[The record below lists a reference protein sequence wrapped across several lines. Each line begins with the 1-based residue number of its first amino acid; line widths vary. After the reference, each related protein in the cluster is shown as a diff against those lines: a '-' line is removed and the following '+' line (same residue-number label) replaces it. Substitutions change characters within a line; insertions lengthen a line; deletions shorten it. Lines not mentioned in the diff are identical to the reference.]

1 MSYVNLRRPSLSLF
15 PSASEHHFSH
25 VHLDHL
31 EAIAEVEA
39 HHIEARRDL
48 FTQLD
53 VDDKYLKDTEKRPLC
68 QRIRAKLRCSRSRLY
83 QSLVYVFPIIA
94 VLRNYEPKTFILSDL
109 ISGISSACLHFP
121 QGLAY
126 GILCSLTP
134 AQGLYTS
141 FFPVLFYMIF
151 GATQHMSIGTNAVIA
166 LIAADM
172 VGIETADA
180 VIVTDTVNSS
190 SNDANETTTLAPNT
204 FTQTEFMAYKVSI
217 VACSTFI
224 VGCILTLM
232 GILQLGFLTTYQ
244 STSFIG
250 GFTTAAAFHIFTSQ
264 IAKALGVNIPLVSG
278 KGKIIFIYKEIFQV
292 IGQTNIAS
300 LITTLITMIVIIIV
314 KDCINERFKDKLKI
328 PIPIDLIVVIF
339 GAIIPRFSKV
349 HETFNIQIVGEFEDG
364 IPPPALPSFS
374 HFGSIIPLSLEMALL
389 VYFLNIAMAN
399 LCADKHEYEVDDN
412 QEAIAYGLTNICCAF
427 FQCFPA
433 SNAPPRTMIL
443 SNMGARTTLNG
454 IPTCL
459 VMLLVILVLGQFFT
473 ALPVPVLAAMI
484 IVAVKP
490 LLFQV
495 KDLPNIYRVNVY
507 DFIIWVVACLSG
519 IFLDLPF
526 GLYLGFAAAFFIV
539 VFQNQMSGT
548 TIVEKAK
555 FDHIFLPKSSY
566 KDLIKLRSLRIFR
579 MESSLYFATA
589 EKFKTDLYKKAVNPL
604 LLPGEHTQQQPNV
617 SFYIAREADIHI
629 TVNNHDLGEDNEERI
644 HLQLNTNKAHKP
656 REEQIKVIILDFRY
670 ATYIDIQGINVLSVI
685 FEEYR
690 RVNITV
696 FVANLSERVWQT
708 LCRSSFFEVVSKERF
723 FFELE
728 DALEASKTLL
738 C

>member
-31 EAIAEVEA
+31 EAIAEVEV
-39 HHIEARRDL
+39 HTIQARRDL

-53 VDDKYLKDTEKRPLC
+53 VDDKYLDDAEKRPLS
-68 QRIRAKLRCSRSRLY
+68 QRIRSKLRCTRSRLY
-83 QSLVYVFPIIA
+83 QTLVYVFPIIA
-94 VLRNYEPKTFILSDL
+94 VIQNYEPKNFILSDL
-109 ISGISSACLHFP
+109 ISGVSAACLHFP

-172 VGIETADA
+172 VGQETAGANITTDSS
-180 VIVTDTVNSS
+180 VID
-190 SNDANETTTLAPNT
+190 SNVSTTHAPNT
-204 FTQTEFMAYKVSI
+204 FTESEFIAYKVSI

-232 GILQLGFLTTYQ
+232 GILRLGFLTTYQ

-292 IGQTNIAS
+292 IGQTNVAS
-300 LITTLITMIVIIIV
+300 LITTVITMIVIIIV

-328 PIPIDLIVVIF
+328 PIPIDLIVVIL
-339 GAIIPRFSKV
+339 GAIIPKFSNV

-374 HFGSIIPLSLEMALL
+374 HFRSIIPLSLEMALL

-412 QEAIAYGLTNICCAF
+412 QEAIAYGLTNVCCAF

-443 SNMGARTTLNG
+443 SNMGAKTTLSG
-454 IPTCL
+454 VSTCL

-484 IVAVKP
+484 MVAVKP

-495 KDLPNIYRVNVY
+495 KDLPDIFRVNVY
-507 DFIIWVVACLSG
+507 DFVIWVVACLSG

-555 FDHIFLPKSSY
+555 FDHLYLPKSSY
-566 KDLIKLRSLRIFR
+566 KDLIKLRSLRVFR

-589 EKFKTDLYKKAVNPL
+589 EKFKRDLYKKAVNPL

-617 SFYIAREADIHI
+617 SFYIAREADLHE
-629 TVNNHDLGEDNEERI
+629 VSMNNHDHEEHNEERI
-644 HLQLNTNKAHKP
+644 HLQVKANRLHKP
-656 REEQIKVIILDFRY
+656 REEQVKVIILDFRY

-696 FVANLSERVWQT
+696 FVANLSEQVWQT
-708 LCRSSFFEVVSKERF
+708 LCKSTFFEVVSKERF

-728 DALEASKTLL
+728 DALEASKSLIS
-738 C
+738 

>member
-15 PSASEHHFSH
+15 PSASVQHFSH
-25 VHLDHL
+25 IHLDHL
-31 EAIAEVEA
+31 EAITEIEP

-53 VDDKYLKDTEKRPLC
+53 VDDKYLQDTEKRPIS
-68 QRIRAKLRCSRSRLY
+68 QRIRAKLRCTRSKLY
-83 QSLVYVFPIIA
+83 RSLVYVFPIVA
-94 VLRNYEPKTFILSDL
+94 VLKNYELKNFALSDL
-109 ISGISSACLHFP
+109 VSGVSAACLHFP

-172 VGIETADA
+172 LDMQTKGAIIT
-180 VIVTDTVNSS
+180 TNTTVV
-190 SNDANETTTLAPNT
+190 DANGTTTHTPNA
-204 FTQTEFMAYKVSI
+204 FTEAEFMAYKVSI

-232 GILQLGFLTTYQ
+232 GILRLGFLTTYQ

-264 IAKALGVNIPLVSG
+264 IAKALGVNIPPASG
-278 KGKIIFIYKEIFQV
+278 KGKIIVIYTEIFQV
-292 IGQTNIAS
+292 IGQTNVAS
-300 LITTLITMIVIIIV
+300 LVTALITMLVIIIV
-314 KDCINERFKDKLKI
+314 KDCINDRFKDKMKI
-328 PIPIDLIVVIF
+328 PIPIDLIVVVL
-339 GAIIPRFSKV
+339 GALIPKFSKV

-364 IPPPALPSFS
+364 MPPPTLPSFS
-374 HFGSIIPLSLEMALL
+374 HFGSILPLSLEMALL

-412 QEAIAYGLTNICCAF
+412 QEAIAYGLTNICSAF

-459 VMLLVILVLGQFFT
+459 VILLVILVLGQFFT

-495 KDLPNIYRVNVY
+495 KDLPNIFRVNVY
-507 DFIIWVVACLSG
+507 DFVIWVVACLSG

-548 TIVEKAK
+548 TLVEMAK
-555 FDHIFLPKSSY
+555 FDHMFLPKSSY
-566 KDLIKLRSLRIFR
+566 KDLMKLRSLRIFR
-579 MESSLYFATA
+579 MESSMYFATA
-589 EKFKTDLYKKAVNPL
+589 EKFKRDLYKKAVNPL
-604 LLPGEHTQQQPNV
+604 LLPGEHTQQRPNV
-617 SFYIAREADIHI
+617 SFYIARDADLEMNSYDH
-629 TVNNHDLGEDNEERI
+629 EDEIEERI
-644 HLQLNTNKAHKP
+644 HLQMNTNKPHKP
-656 REEQIKVIILDFRY
+656 PADEVKVIILDFRY

-696 FVANLSERVWQT
+696 FVANLSEQVWQT
-708 LCRSSFFEVVSKERF
+708 LCKSSFFEVVSQERF

-738 C
+738 Y